1 MKKIPD
7 KQYHIFQKRKSFEI
21 SNTDIY
27 TGKDLEFVIQ
37 VFYWC
42 NQLDMKSILTVKKA
56 SNLIIVMPSY
66 NIYSGIKSQQAIKKQ
81 FVIQYQKLLIF
92 FRIPLFC
99 FIKLLSSIS
108 ISFFLR
114 STKKSCKNS
123 KTFQGNTL
131 STKKKLLKRK
141 ENNITPAK
149 TNAQIS
155 QTSQERLKLTIQTY

>member
-37 VFYWC
+37 VFHWC

-66 NIYSGIKSQQAIKKQ
+66 NIYSGIKSQQAIRKTIRHS
-81 FVIQYQKLLIF
+81 V
-92 FRIPLFC
+92 P
-99 FIKLLSSIS
+99 
-108 ISFFLR
+108 
-114 STKKSCKNS
+114 KN
-123 KTFQGNTL
+123 F
-131 STKKKLLKRK
+131 
-141 ENNITPAK
+141 
-149 TNAQIS
+149 
-155 QTSQERLKLTIQTY
+155 